1 MWVTILIF
9 WIDVHCIF
17 VVCISTD
24 LVLFHLALFVRC
36 FVSLPCN
43 SQLFL
48 ISLILDD
55 YFPSVQV
62 HVSLVNNEDN
72 ALKADDVRR
81 ALKMKAINLWKYSYY
96 NKRFKTAAKARKTKA
111 YFRIGEQKPFV
122 LATNS
127 FHHFSSE
134 INVLFYL
141 QSLRWLLF
149 LESPVLGKQKN
160 LLKEKCDRFLNLHS
174 TC

>member
-24 LVLFHLALFVRC
+24 LVLSHLALSVRC

-48 ISLILDD
+48 ISLFSDD

-72 ALKADDVRR
+72 ALKADDFRR

-96 NKRFKTAAKARKTKA
+96 NKRFKTAAKARKTKSF
-111 YFRIGEQKPFV
+111 FRIGEQKPFV

-127 FHHFSSE
+127 FYSLSPE
-134 INVLFYL
+134 IKICFTYNLCDGFGSLNYL
-141 QSLRWLLF
+141 CWGS
-149 LESPVLGKQKN
+149 KKN
-160 LLKEKCDRFLNLHS
+160 QLKEKYDRFLNLHS
-174 TC
+174 AC